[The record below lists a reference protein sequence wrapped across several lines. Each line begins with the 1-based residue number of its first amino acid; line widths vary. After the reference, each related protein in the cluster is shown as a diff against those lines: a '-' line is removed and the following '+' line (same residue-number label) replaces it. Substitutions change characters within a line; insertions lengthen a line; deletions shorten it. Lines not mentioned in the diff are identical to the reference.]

1 MDTNSIIAAIDA
13 EIGKLQEVRALLSGV
28 NNATPVTKA
37 APAKKSVR
45 RKLSPATRRRIAEA
59 AKKRWATAKAAKEV
73 VNPAP
78 YPRAL
83 SIARNKA

>member
-1 MDTNSIIAAIDA
+1 MNNDTIIAAIDA

-45 RKLSPATRRRIAEA
+45 RKLSVTLNCVGDGSAQGGA
-59 AKKRWATAKAAKEV
+59 A
-73 VNPAP
+73 
-78 YPRAL
+78 
-83 SIARNKA
+83 